1 MEVINIKHLTTQA
14 KFIGTVVSIAGAI
27 IMTLYQGP
35 PIISS
40 QLKSNISNNLLGPS
54 SNWVLGGILLIIDA
68 IFASMYMISQAI
80 VLKKYPAV
88 ITLMF
93 SYCLICTVLSGA
105 VSLIVETDLS
115 SFSLQPYSRLFSV
128 LFSVRRHAQCQVQ
141 SWCVRKRG
149 PLFVAMFHPVG
160 IVIANLIGVIFLGD
174 GFYLGS
180 LLGSIIVV
188 IGFYTV
194 MWGKAQEQKILD
206 PSVSSKLDDE
216 TAPLLQDAP

>member
-1 MEVINIKHLTTQA
+1 
-14 KFIGTVVSIAGAI
+14 
-27 IMTLYQGP
+27 
-35 PIISS
+35 
-40 QLKSNISNNLLGPS
+40 
-54 SNWVLGGILLIIDA
+54 
-68 IFASMYMISQAI
+68 MYMISQAI
-80 VLKKYPAV
+80 VLKKYPAAV

-93 SYCLICTVLSGA
+93 SYRLICTVLSGA

-115 SFSLQPYSRLFSV
+115 SFSLEPYSRLFSV
-128 LFSVRRHAQCQVQ
+128 LFSGIFGYAFLVTVQ

-160 IVIANLIGVIFLGD
+160 IVIGVIFLGD

-206 PSVSSKLDDE
+206 SSVSSKLDDE

>member
-1 MEVINIKHLTTQA
+1 
-14 KFIGTVVSIAGAI
+14 
-27 IMTLYQGP
+27 
-35 PIISS
+35 
-40 QLKSNISNNLLGPS
+40 
-54 SNWVLGGILLIIDA
+54 
-68 IFASMYMISQAI
+68 MYMISQAI
-80 VLKKYPAV
+80 VLKKYPAAV

-115 SFSLQPYSRLFSV
+115 SFSLEPYSRLFSV
-128 LFSVRRHAQCQVQ
+128 LFSFNHGVCE
-141 SWCVRKRG
+141 KRG

-160 IVIANLIGVIFLGD
+160 IVIGVIFLGD

-206 PSVSSKLDDE
+206 SSVSSKLDDE